1 MEDRFGEDGLDERPP
16 GHPEN
21 CEELSPPGQ
30 EGALEGARGETLRT
44 VTIFPLEG
52 TNAELRTRVL
62 KEVRKPGRNYET
74 IFRLLEEVRG
84 PLEVQKYFI
93 HQTIKEAARFKK
105 RVLIQQLETALEEME
120 EKHLLPTGL
129 NNVHGR

>member
-1 MEDRFGEDGLDERPP
+1 M
-16 GHPEN
+16 
-21 CEELSPPGQ
+21 SPPGQ

-120 EKHLLPTGL
+120 EKHLLPAGL